1 MKRLSKFTLIFFL
14 LLNFFTI
21 AKSEIIEGFC
31 LVKRSDLDIAKLAT
45 GDYYRFLGK
54 EIKLLVSFDE
64 NLLADASDDG
74 QLSVITGMYGGTL
87 EFEETL
93 QQNGKILTY
102 KNEID
107 VTGDKETDL
116 IKYSYKNKLQIVKDK
131 ITSFTAKVEQTGF
144 SFNEW
149 NFQIDCRDYPYT
161 EDEKLEAKKKPINK
175 KIDCPENMPKEMCE
189 IMQKLD
195 CPEDMSINE
204 CALKQANKLKKDKS
218 PGEASNRMQE
228 FLDQMKSG
236 KKTNQMKGGKGST
249 ESGTVKPKVESKI
262 TVNKNEILNME
273 AYAPF
278 NDRALLTFSKAKF
291 FNNDLTNYVFLKNR
305 NYLKFK
311 KGQKLT
317 FEDVKELSERHFFG
331 LPLHNRV
338 DVDRLKKIKKEYFE
352 KKKKLKKSS

>member
-1 MKRLSKFTLIFFL
+1 MKKLSKFTLLFFL

-54 EIKLLVSFDE
+54 EIKFLVSFDE

-87 EFEETL
+87 EFDQKS
-93 QQNGKILTY
+93 QQDGKILTY
-102 KNEID
+102 KNEIN

-116 IKYSYKNKLQIVKDK
+116 IKYSYNNKLQIVNNK
-131 ITSFTAKVEQTGF
+131 ITSLTAVVDQTGF
-144 SFNEW
+144 SINKW

-161 EDEKLEAKKKPINK
+161 EDEKLEAKKKPIKK

-189 IMQKLD
+189 LMQKLD
-195 CPEDMSINE
+195 CPENMSINE
-204 CALKQANKLKKDKS
+204 CALKQADAFKKKKKFDGKIGKELTEDFKNKLK
-218 PGEASNRMQE
+218 EN
-228 FLDQMKSG
+228 
-236 KKTNQMKGGKGST
+236 KKKWE
-249 ESGTVKPKVESKI
+249 ESQAGKPKVESKI
-262 TVNKNEILNME
+262 TVNEKEILNME

-278 NDRALLTFSKAKF
+278 NARALLTFSKAKF

-317 FEDVKELSERHFFG
+317 FEDIKDLSERHFFG

-338 DVDRLKKIKKEYFE
+338 DIDRLKKIKKEYFE

>member
-1 MKRLSKFTLIFFL
+1 MKKLSKFTLLFFL

-54 EIKLLVSFDE
+54 EIKFLVSFDE

-87 EFEETL
+87 EFDQKS
-93 QQNGKILTY
+93 QQDGKILTY
-102 KNEID
+102 KNEIN

-116 IKYSYKNKLQIVKDK
+116 IKYSYNNKLQIVNNK
-131 ITSFTAKVEQTGF
+131 ITSLTAVVDQTGF
-144 SFNEW
+144 SINKW

-189 IMQKLD
+189 LMQKLD
-195 CPEDMSINE
+195 CPENMSINE
-204 CALKQANKLKKDKS
+204 CALKQADAFKKKKKFDGKIGKELTEDFKNKLK
-218 PGEASNRMQE
+218 EN
-228 FLDQMKSG
+228 
-236 KKTNQMKGGKGST
+236 KKKWE
-249 ESGTVKPKVESKI
+249 ESQAGKPKVESKI
-262 TVNKNEILNME
+262 IVNEKEILNME
-273 AYAPF
+273 AYVPF
-278 NDRALLTFSKAKF
+278 NARNLLTMSKAKF
-291 FNNDLTNYVFLKNR
+291 FKNDLTNYVFLKNR

-317 FEDVKELSERHFFG
+317 FEDIKDLSERHFFG

-338 DVDRLKKIKKEYFE
+338 DIDRLKKIKKEYFE

>member
-1 MKRLSKFTLIFFL
+1 MKKIYKFTLLFFL

-116 IKYSYKNKLQIVKDK
+116 IKYSYKNKLQIVNDK
-131 ITSFTAKVEQTGF
+131 ITSFIAKVDQTGF
-144 SFNEW
+144 SINEW
-149 NFQIDCRDYPYT
+149 NFQIDCRDHPYT

-175 KIDCPENMPKEMCE
+175 KIDCPENMPKEICE
-189 IMQKLD
+189 LKQKLD
-195 CPEDMSINE
+195 CPENMSINE
-204 CALKQANKLKKDKS
+204 CVLKQADAFKKKKKFDGKIGKELTEDFKNQLKENKKKWEESQAGKS
-218 PGEASNRMQE
+218 
-228 FLDQMKSG
+228 
-236 KKTNQMKGGKGST
+236 
-249 ESGTVKPKVESKI
+249 KVESKI
-262 TVNKNEILNME
+262 TVNEKEILNME

-278 NDRALLTFSKAKF
+278 NARALLTFSKAKF

-317 FEDVKELSERHFFG
+317 FDDIKDLSERHFFG

>member
-1 MKRLSKFTLIFFL
+1 MKKLSKFTLLFFL

-93 QQNGKILTY
+93 QQDGKILTY

-116 IKYSYKNKLQIVKDK
+116 IKYSYKNKLQIVNDK

-204 CALKQANKLKKDKS
+204 CALKQADNLKKKKKFDRKIGKELTEDFKNQLKENKKKWEESQAGKS
-218 PGEASNRMQE
+218 
-228 FLDQMKSG
+228 
-236 KKTNQMKGGKGST
+236 
-249 ESGTVKPKVESKI
+249 KVESKI
-262 TVNKNEILNME
+262 TVNEKEILNME

-278 NDRALLTFSKAKF
+278 NARALLTFSKAKF

-317 FEDVKELSERHFFG
+317 FDDIKDLSERHFFG

-352 KKKKLKKSS
+352 KKKTLKKSS

>member
-1 MKRLSKFTLIFFL
+1 MKKISKFTLLIFL

-116 IKYSYKNKLQIVKDK
+116 IKYSYKNKLQIVNDK

-195 CPEDMSINE
+195 CPEDMNINE
-204 CALKQANKLKKDKS
+204 CALKQADNLKKKKKFD
-218 PGEASNRMQE
+218 
-228 FLDQMKSG
+228 G
-236 KKTNQMKGGKGST
+236 KIGKELTEDFKNQLKENKKKWE
-249 ESGTVKPKVESKI
+249 ESQAGKPKVESKI
-262 TVNKNEILNME
+262 TVNEKEILNME

-278 NDRALLTFSKAKF
+278 NARALLTFSKAKF

-317 FEDVKELSERHFFG
+317 FDDVKELSERHFFG

>member
-1 MKRLSKFTLIFFL
+1 MKKISKFTLLIFL

-116 IKYSYKNKLQIVKDK
+116 IKYSYKNKLQIVNDK
-131 ITSFTAKVEQTGF
+131 ITSFIAKVDQTGF
-144 SFNEW
+144 SINEW
-149 NFQIDCRDYPYT
+149 NFQIDCRDHPYT

-189 IMQKLD
+189 LMQKLD

-204 CALKQANKLKKDKS
+204 CALKQADNLKKKKKFDRKIGKELTEDFKKQLKENKKKWEESQAGKS
-218 PGEASNRMQE
+218 
-228 FLDQMKSG
+228 
-236 KKTNQMKGGKGST
+236 
-249 ESGTVKPKVESKI
+249 KVESKI
-262 TVNKNEILNME
+262 TVNEKEILNME

-278 NDRALLTFSKAKF
+278 NARALLTFSKAKF

-317 FEDVKELSERHFFG
+317 FDDIKDLSERHFFG

-338 DVDRLKKIKKEYFE
+338 DIDRLKKIKKEYFE

>member
-1 MKRLSKFTLIFFL
+1 MKKISKFTLLFFL

-93 QQNGKILTY
+93 QQDGKILTY

-116 IKYSYKNKLQIVKDK
+116 IKYSYKNKLQIVNDK

-189 IMQKLD
+189 LKQKLD
-195 CPEDMSINE
+195 CPENMSINE
-204 CALKQANKLKKDKS
+204 CALKQADAFKKKKKFDGKIGKELTEDFKNQLKENKKKWEESQAGKS
-218 PGEASNRMQE
+218 
-228 FLDQMKSG
+228 
-236 KKTNQMKGGKGST
+236 
-249 ESGTVKPKVESKI
+249 KVESKI
-262 TVNKNEILNME
+262 TVNEKEILNME

-278 NDRALLTFSKAKF
+278 NARALLTFSKAKF

-317 FEDVKELSERHFFG
+317 FDDIKDLSERHFFG

-352 KKKKLKKSS
+352 KKKTLKKSS

>member
-1 MKRLSKFTLIFFL
+1 MKKLSKFTLLFFL

-54 EIKLLVSFDE
+54 EIKFLVSFDE

-87 EFEETL
+87 EFDQKS
-93 QQNGKILTY
+93 QQDGKILTY
-102 KNEID
+102 KNEIN

-116 IKYSYKNKLQIVKDK
+116 IKYSYNNKLQIVNNK
-131 ITSFTAKVEQTGF
+131 ITSLTAVVDQTGF
-144 SFNEW
+144 SINKW

-161 EDEKLEAKKKPINK
+161 EDEKLEAKKKPIKK

-189 IMQKLD
+189 LMQKLD
-195 CPEDMSINE
+195 CPENMSINE
-204 CALKQANKLKKDKS
+204 CALKQADAFKKKKKFDGKIGKELTEDFKNKLK
-218 PGEASNRMQE
+218 EN
-228 FLDQMKSG
+228 
-236 KKTNQMKGGKGST
+236 KKKWE
-249 ESGTVKPKVESKI
+249 ESQAGKPKVESKI
-262 TVNKNEILNME
+262 IVNEKEILNME
-273 AYAPF
+273 AYVPF
-278 NDRALLTFSKAKF
+278 NARNLLTMSKAKF
-291 FNNDLTNYVFLKNR
+291 FKNDLTNYVFLKNR

-317 FEDVKELSERHFFG
+317 FEDIKDLSERHFFV

-338 DVDRLKKIKKEYFE
+338 DIDRLKKIKKEYFE

>member
-1 MKRLSKFTLIFFL
+1 MKKISKFTLLFFL
-14 LLNFFTI
+14 LLNFFTV

-116 IKYSYKNKLQIVKDK
+116 IKYSYKNKLQIVNDK

-204 CALKQANKLKKDKS
+204 CVLKQADNFKKKKKFDGKIGKELTEDFKNKLK
-218 PGEASNRMQE
+218 EN
-228 FLDQMKSG
+228 
-236 KKTNQMKGGKGST
+236 KKKWE
-249 ESGTVKPKVESKI
+249 ESQAGKPKVESKI
-262 TVNKNEILNME
+262 TVNEKEILNME

-278 NDRALLTFSKAKF
+278 NARALLTFSKAKF

-317 FEDVKELSERHFFG
+317 FDDVKELSERHFFG

>member
-1 MKRLSKFTLIFFL
+1 MKKLSKFTLLFFL

-116 IKYSYKNKLQIVKDK
+116 IKYSYKNKLQIVNDK

-204 CALKQANKLKKDKS
+204 CALKQADNFKKKKKFDGKIGKELTEDFKNQLKENKKKW
-218 PGEASNRMQE
+218 E
-228 FLDQMKSG
+228 
-236 KKTNQMKGGKGST
+236 
-249 ESGTVKPKVESKI
+249 ESQAGKPKVESKI
-262 TVNKNEILNME
+262 TVNEKEILNME

-278 NDRALLTFSKAKF
+278 NARALLTFSKAKF

-317 FEDVKELSERHFFG
+317 FDDVKELSERHFFG

>member
-1 MKRLSKFTLIFFL
+1 MKKLSKFTLLFFL

-116 IKYSYKNKLQIVKDK
+116 IKYSYKNKLQIVNDK
-131 ITSFTAKVEQTGF
+131 ITSFTAKVNQTGF

-204 CALKQANKLKKDKS
+204 CALKQADNFKKKKKFDGKIGKELTEDFKNQLKENKKKW
-218 PGEASNRMQE
+218 E
-228 FLDQMKSG
+228 
-236 KKTNQMKGGKGST
+236 
-249 ESGTVKPKVESKI
+249 ESQAGKPKVESKI
-262 TVNKNEILNME
+262 TVNEKEILNME

-278 NDRALLTFSKAKF
+278 NARALLTFSKAKF

>member
-116 IKYSYKNKLQIVKDK
+116 IKYSYKNKLQIVNDK

-204 CALKQANKLKKDKS
+204 CALKQADNFKKKKKFDGKIGKELTEDFKNQLKENKKKC
-218 PGEASNRMQE
+218 E
-228 FLDQMKSG
+228 
-236 KKTNQMKGGKGST
+236 
-249 ESGTVKPKVESKI
+249 ESQAGKPKVESKI
-262 TVNKNEILNME
+262 TVNEKEILNME

-278 NDRALLTFSKAKF
+278 NARALLTFSKAKF

>member
-1 MKRLSKFTLIFFL
+1 MKKLSKFTLLFFL

-54 EIKLLVSFDE
+54 EIKFLVSFDE

-87 EFEETL
+87 EFDQKS
-93 QQNGKILTY
+93 QQDGKILTY
-102 KNEID
+102 KNEIN

-116 IKYSYKNKLQIVKDK
+116 IKYSYNNKLQIVNNKV
-131 ITSFTAKVEQTGF
+131 TSLTAVVDQTGF
-144 SFNEW
+144 SINKW

-161 EDEKLEAKKKPINK
+161 EDEKLEAKKKPIKK

-189 IMQKLD
+189 LMQKLD
-195 CPEDMSINE
+195 CPENMSINE
-204 CALKQANKLKKDKS
+204 CALKQADAFKKKKKFDGKIGKELTEDFKNKLK
-218 PGEASNRMQE
+218 EN
-228 FLDQMKSG
+228 
-236 KKTNQMKGGKGST
+236 KKKWE
-249 ESGTVKPKVESKI
+249 ESQAGKPKVESKI
-262 TVNKNEILNME
+262 IVNEKEILNME
-273 AYAPF
+273 AYVPF
-278 NDRALLTFSKAKF
+278 NARNLLTMSKAKF
-291 FNNDLTNYVFLKNR
+291 FKNDLTNYVFLKNR

-317 FEDVKELSERHFFG
+317 FEDIKDLSERHFFG

-338 DVDRLKKIKKEYFE
+338 DIDRLKKIKKEYFE

>member
-1 MKRLSKFTLIFFL
+1 MKKLSKFTLLFFL

-93 QQNGKILTY
+93 QQDGKILTY

-116 IKYSYKNKLQIVKDK
+116 IKYSYKNKLQIVNDK

-189 IMQKLD
+189 LMQKLD

-204 CALKQANKLKKDKS
+204 CALKQADNFKKKKKFDGKIGKELTEDFKNQLKENKKKW
-218 PGEASNRMQE
+218 E
-228 FLDQMKSG
+228 
-236 KKTNQMKGGKGST
+236 
-249 ESGTVKPKVESKI
+249 ESQAGKPKVESKI
-262 TVNKNEILNME
+262 TVNEKEILNME

-278 NDRALLTFSKAKF
+278 NARALLTFSKAKF

-317 FEDVKELSERHFFG
+317 FDDVKELSERHFFG

>member
-1 MKRLSKFTLIFFL
+1 MKKLSKFTLLFFL

-116 IKYSYKNKLQIVKDK
+116 IKYSYKNKLQIVNDK

-311 KGQKLT
+311 KGQKIT

-338 DVDRLKKIKKEYFE
+338 DVDRLKKIKKEYFD
-352 KKKKLKKSS
+352 KKKTLKVES

>member
-1 MKRLSKFTLIFFL
+1 MKKLSKFTLLFFL

-116 IKYSYKNKLQIVKDK
+116 IKYSYKNKLQIVNDK

-204 CALKQANKLKKDKS
+204 CALKQVDNFKKKKKFDGKIGKELTEDFKNQLKENKKKW
-218 PGEASNRMQE
+218 E
-228 FLDQMKSG
+228 
-236 KKTNQMKGGKGST
+236 
-249 ESGTVKPKVESKI
+249 ESQAGKPKVESKI
-262 TVNKNEILNME
+262 TVNEKEILNME

-278 NDRALLTFSKAKF
+278 NARALLTFSKAKF

-317 FEDVKELSERHFFG
+317 FDDVKELSERHFFG

>member
-1 MKRLSKFTLIFFL
+1 MKKISKFTLLIFL

-45 GDYYRFLGK
+45 ADYYRFLGK

-93 QQNGKILTY
+93 QQDGKILTY

-116 IKYSYKNKLQIVKDK
+116 IKYSYKNKLQIVNDK

-161 EDEKLEAKKKPINK
+161 EDEKLEAKKKSINK

-189 IMQKLD
+189 LMQKLD

-204 CALKQANKLKKDKS
+204 CALKQADNLKKKKKFDRKI
-218 PGEASNRMQE
+218 
-228 FLDQMKSG
+228 G
-236 KKTNQMKGGKGST
+236 KELTEDFKNQLKENKKKWE
-249 ESGTVKPKVESKI
+249 ESQAGKPKVESKI
-262 TVNKNEILNME
+262 TVNEKEILNME

-278 NDRALLTFSKAKF
+278 NARALLTFSKAKF

-317 FEDVKELSERHFFG
+317 FDDVKELSERHFFG

>member
-116 IKYSYKNKLQIVKDK
+116 IKYSYKNKLQIVNDK

-204 CALKQANKLKKDKS
+204 CAMKQADNLKKKKKFD
-218 PGEASNRMQE
+218 
-228 FLDQMKSG
+228 G
-236 KKTNQMKGGKGST
+236 KIGKELTEDFKNQLKENKKKWE
-249 ESGTVKPKVESKI
+249 ESQAGKPKVESKI
-262 TVNKNEILNME
+262 TVNEKEILNME

-278 NDRALLTFSKAKF
+278 NARALLTFSKAKF

>member
-1 MKRLSKFTLIFFL
+1 MKKISKFTLLFFL
-14 LLNFFTI
+14 LLNFFTV

-116 IKYSYKNKLQIVKDK
+116 IKYSYKNKLQIVNDK
-131 ITSFTAKVEQTGF
+131 ITSFTAKVDQTGF

-175 KIDCPENMPKEMCE
+175 KIDCPENMPKEICE
-189 IMQKLD
+189 LKQKLD
-195 CPEDMSINE
+195 CPENMSINE
-204 CALKQANKLKKDKS
+204 CVLKQADAFKKKKKFDGKIGKELTEDFKNQLKENKKKWEESQAGKS
-218 PGEASNRMQE
+218 
-228 FLDQMKSG
+228 
-236 KKTNQMKGGKGST
+236 
-249 ESGTVKPKVESKI
+249 KVESKI
-262 TVNKNEILNME
+262 TVNEKEILNME

-278 NDRALLTFSKAKF
+278 NARALLTFSKAKF

-317 FEDVKELSERHFFG
+317 FDDIKDLSERHFFG

-338 DVDRLKKIKKEYFE
+338 DIDRLKKIKKEYFE

>member
-1 MKRLSKFTLIFFL
+1 MKKISKFTLLFFL

-116 IKYSYKNKLQIVKDK
+116 IKYSYKNKLQIVNDK

-189 IMQKLD
+189 VMQKLD

-204 CALKQANKLKKDKS
+204 CALKQADNLKKKKKFDRKI
-218 PGEASNRMQE
+218 
-228 FLDQMKSG
+228 G
-236 KKTNQMKGGKGST
+236 KELTEDFKNQLKENKKKWE
-249 ESGTVKPKVESKI
+249 ESQAGKPKVESKI
-262 TVNKNEILNME
+262 TVNEKEILNME

-278 NDRALLTFSKAKF
+278 NARALLTFSKAKF

-317 FEDVKELSERHFFG
+317 FDDVKELSERHFFG

-352 KKKKLKKSS
+352 KKKTLKESS

>member
-1 MKRLSKFTLIFFL
+1 MKKISKFTLLFFL
-14 LLNFFTI
+14 LLNFFTV

-116 IKYSYKNKLQIVKDK
+116 IKYSYKNKLQIVNDK

-204 CALKQANKLKKDKS
+204 CALKQADNLKKKKKFDRKI
-218 PGEASNRMQE
+218 
-228 FLDQMKSG
+228 G
-236 KKTNQMKGGKGST
+236 KELTEDFKNQLKENKKKWE
-249 ESGTVKPKVESKI
+249 ESQAGKPKVESKI
-262 TVNKNEILNME
+262 TVNEKEILNME
-273 AYAPF
+273 AYVPF

-338 DVDRLKKIKKEYFE
+338 DIDRLKKIKKEYFE

>member
-1 MKRLSKFTLIFFL
+1 MKKLSKFTLLFFL

-31 LVKRSDLDIAKLAT
+31 LVKRSDLDITKLAT

-116 IKYSYKNKLQIVKDK
+116 IKYSYKNKLQIVNDK

-204 CALKQANKLKKDKS
+204 CALKQADNFKKKKKFDGKIGKELTEDFKNQLKENKKKW
-218 PGEASNRMQE
+218 E
-228 FLDQMKSG
+228 
-236 KKTNQMKGGKGST
+236 
-249 ESGTVKPKVESKI
+249 ESQAGKPKVESKI
-262 TVNKNEILNME
+262 TVNEKEILNME

-278 NDRALLTFSKAKF
+278 NARALLTFSKAKF

>member
-1 MKRLSKFTLIFFL
+1 M
-14 LLNFFTI
+14 
-21 AKSEIIEGFC
+21 
-31 LVKRSDLDIAKLAT
+31 
-45 GDYYRFLGK
+45 
-54 EIKLLVSFDE
+54 
-64 NLLADASDDG
+64 
-74 QLSVITGMYGGTL
+74 SVT
-87 EFEETL
+87 
-93 QQNGKILTY
+93 NG
-102 KNEID
+102 
-107 VTGDKETDL
+107 
-116 IKYSYKNKLQIVKDK
+116 KNKLQIVNDK
-131 ITSFTAKVEQTGF
+131 ITSFTAKVDQTGL

-189 IMQKLD
+189 VMQKLD
-195 CPEDMSINE
+195 CPENMSLNE
-204 CALKQANKLKKDKS
+204 CTLKQATKGKKDLRLGDSSKIIS
-218 PGEASNRMQE
+218 
-228 FLDQMKSG
+228 
-236 KKTNQMKGGKGST
+236 KKIDQMKGGKGST

-262 TVNKNEILNME
+262 TINENEILNME
-273 AYAPF
+273 AYVPF
-278 NDRALLTFSKAKF
+278 SPHALLTMSKAKF

-352 KKKKLKKSS
+352 KKKTLKESS

>member
-116 IKYSYKNKLQIVKDK
+116 IKYSYKNKLQIVNDK
-131 ITSFTAKVEQTGF
+131 ITSFIAKVDQTGF
-144 SFNEW
+144 SINEW

-204 CALKQANKLKKDKS
+204 CALKQADNLKKKKKFDRKI
-218 PGEASNRMQE
+218 
-228 FLDQMKSG
+228 G
-236 KKTNQMKGGKGST
+236 KELTEDFKNQLKENKKKWE
-249 ESGTVKPKVESKI
+249 ESQAGKPKVESKI
-262 TVNKNEILNME
+262 TVNEKEILNME
-273 AYAPF
+273 AYVPF

-338 DVDRLKKIKKEYFE
+338 DIDRLKKIKKEYFE

>member
-1 MKRLSKFTLIFFL
+1 MVLLMKKLSKFTLIFFL

-74 QLSVITGMYGGTL
+74 QLSVITGMYGGTS

-116 IKYSYKNKLQIVKDK
+116 IKYSYKNKLQIVNDK

-189 IMQKLD
+189 LMQKLD

-204 CALKQANKLKKDKS
+204 CALKQADNFKKKKKFDGKIGKELTEDFKNQLKENKKKW
-218 PGEASNRMQE
+218 E
-228 FLDQMKSG
+228 
-236 KKTNQMKGGKGST
+236 
-249 ESGTVKPKVESKI
+249 ESQAGKPKVESKI
-262 TVNKNEILNME
+262 TVNEKEILNME

-278 NDRALLTFSKAKF
+278 NARALLTFSKAKF

-352 KKKKLKKSS
+352 KKKTLKESS

>member
-116 IKYSYKNKLQIVKDK
+116 IKYSYKNKLQIVNDK

-204 CALKQANKLKKDKS
+204 CALKQADNLKKKKKFDRKI
-218 PGEASNRMQE
+218 
-228 FLDQMKSG
+228 G
-236 KKTNQMKGGKGST
+236 KELTEDFKNQLKENKKKWE
-249 ESGTVKPKVESKI
+249 ESQAGKPKVESKI
-262 TVNKNEILNME
+262 TVNEKEILNME
-273 AYAPF
+273 AYVPF

-338 DVDRLKKIKKEYFE
+338 DIDRLKKIKKEYFE

>member
-1 MKRLSKFTLIFFL
+1 MKKLSKFTLLFFL

-116 IKYSYKNKLQIVKDK
+116 IKYSYKNKLQIVNDK

-161 EDEKLEAKKKPINK
+161 EDEKLKAKKKPINK

-204 CALKQANKLKKDKS
+204 CALKQADNFKKKKKFDGKIGKELTEDFKNQLKENKKKW
-218 PGEASNRMQE
+218 E
-228 FLDQMKSG
+228 
-236 KKTNQMKGGKGST
+236 
-249 ESGTVKPKVESKI
+249 ESQAGKPKVESKI
-262 TVNKNEILNME
+262 TVNEKEILNME

-278 NDRALLTFSKAKF
+278 NARALLTFSKAKF

>member
-1 MKRLSKFTLIFFL
+1 MKKISKFTLLFFL

-54 EIKLLVSFDE
+54 EIKFLVSFDE

-87 EFEETL
+87 EFDQKS
-93 QQNGKILTY
+93 QQDGKILTY
-102 KNEID
+102 KNEIN

-116 IKYSYKNKLQIVKDK
+116 IKYSYNNKLQIVNNK
-131 ITSFTAKVEQTGF
+131 ITSLTAVVDQTGF
-144 SFNEW
+144 SINKW

-189 IMQKLD
+189 LMQKLD
-195 CPEDMSINE
+195 CPENMSINE
-204 CALKQANKLKKDKS
+204 CALKQADAFKKKKKFDGKIGKELTEDFKNKLK
-218 PGEASNRMQE
+218 EN
-228 FLDQMKSG
+228 
-236 KKTNQMKGGKGST
+236 KKKWE
-249 ESGTVKPKVESKI
+249 ESQAGKPKVESKI
-262 TVNKNEILNME
+262 IVNEKEILNME
-273 AYAPF
+273 AYVPF
-278 NDRALLTFSKAKF
+278 NARNLLTMSKAKF
-291 FNNDLTNYVFLKNR
+291 FKNDLTNYVFLKNR

-317 FEDVKELSERHFFG
+317 FEDIKDLSERHFFG

-338 DVDRLKKIKKEYFE
+338 DIDRLKKIKKEYFE

>member
-1 MKRLSKFTLIFFL
+1 MKKISKFTLLFFL

-54 EIKLLVSFDE
+54 EIKFLVSFDE

-87 EFEETL
+87 EFDQKS
-93 QQNGKILTY
+93 QQDGKILTY
-102 KNEID
+102 KNEIN

-116 IKYSYKNKLQIVKDK
+116 IKYSYNNKLQIVNNK
-131 ITSFTAKVEQTGF
+131 ITSLTAVVDQTGF
-144 SFNEW
+144 SINKW

-161 EDEKLEAKKKPINK
+161 EDEKLEAKKKPIKK

-189 IMQKLD
+189 LMQKLD
-195 CPEDMSINE
+195 CPENMSINE
-204 CALKQANKLKKDKS
+204 CALKQADAFKKKKKFDGKIGKELTEDFKNKLKENKKKWEES
-218 PGEASNRMQE
+218 QA
-228 FLDQMKSG
+228 G
-236 KKTNQMKGGKGST
+236 KT
-249 ESGTVKPKVESKI
+249 KVESKI
-262 TVNKNEILNME
+262 IVNEKEILNME
-273 AYAPF
+273 AYVPF
-278 NDRALLTFSKAKF
+278 NARNLLTMSKAKF
-291 FNNDLTNYVFLKNR
+291 FKNDLTNYVFLKNR

-317 FEDVKELSERHFFG
+317 FEDIKDLSERHFFG

-338 DVDRLKKIKKEYFE
+338 DVDRLKKNKKEYFE

>member
-1 MKRLSKFTLIFFL
+1 MKKLSKFTLLFFL

-93 QQNGKILTY
+93 QQDGKILTY

-116 IKYSYKNKLQIVKDK
+116 IKYSYKNKLQIVNDK

-204 CALKQANKLKKDKS
+204 CALKQADNLKKKKKFD
-218 PGEASNRMQE
+218 
-228 FLDQMKSG
+228 G
-236 KKTNQMKGGKGST
+236 KIGKELTEDFKNQLKENKKKWE
-249 ESGTVKPKVESKI
+249 ESQAGKPKVESKI
-262 TVNKNEILNME
+262 TVNEKEILNME
-273 AYAPF
+273 AYVPF

-317 FEDVKELSERHFFG
+317 FDDIKDLSERHFFG

-338 DVDRLKKIKKEYFE
+338 DIDRLKKIKKEYFE

>member
-1 MKRLSKFTLIFFL
+1 MKKISKFTLLFFL

-116 IKYSYKNKLQIVKDK
+116 IKYSYKNKLQIVNDK

-204 CALKQANKLKKDKS
+204 CALKQADNLKKKKKFDRKI
-218 PGEASNRMQE
+218 
-228 FLDQMKSG
+228 G
-236 KKTNQMKGGKGST
+236 KELTEDFKNQLKENKKKWE
-249 ESGTVKPKVESKI
+249 ESQAGKPKVESKI
-262 TVNKNEILNME
+262 TVNEKEILNME

-278 NDRALLTFSKAKF
+278 NARALLTFSKAKF

>member
-1 MKRLSKFTLIFFL
+1 MKKLSKFTLLFFL

-93 QQNGKILTY
+93 QQDGKILTY

-116 IKYSYKNKLQIVKDK
+116 IKYSYKNKLQIVNDK

-189 IMQKLD
+189 LMQKLD

-204 CALKQANKLKKDKS
+204 CALKQADNFKKKKKFDGKIGKELTEDFKNQLKENKKKW
-218 PGEASNRMQE
+218 E
-228 FLDQMKSG
+228 
-236 KKTNQMKGGKGST
+236 
-249 ESGTVKPKVESKI
+249 ESQAGKPKVESKI
-262 TVNKNEILNME
+262 TVNEKEILNME

-278 NDRALLTFSKAKF
+278 NARALLTFSKAKF

-317 FEDVKELSERHFFG
+317 FDDVKELSERHFFG

-352 KKKKLKKSS
+352 KKKKLKKST

>member
-1 MKRLSKFTLIFFL
+1 MKKLSKFTLLFFL

-54 EIKLLVSFDE
+54 EIKFLVSFDE

-87 EFEETL
+87 KFDQKS
-93 QQNGKILTY
+93 QQDGKILTY
-102 KNEID
+102 KNEIN

-116 IKYSYKNKLQIVKDK
+116 IKYSYNNKLQIVNNK
-131 ITSFTAKVEQTGF
+131 ITSLTAVVDQTGF
-144 SFNEW
+144 SINKW

-161 EDEKLEAKKKPINK
+161 EDEKLEAKKKPIKK

-189 IMQKLD
+189 LMQKLD
-195 CPEDMSINE
+195 CPKNMSINE
-204 CALKQANKLKKDKS
+204 CALKQADAFKKKKKFDGKIGKELTEDFKNKLK
-218 PGEASNRMQE
+218 EN
-228 FLDQMKSG
+228 
-236 KKTNQMKGGKGST
+236 KKKWE
-249 ESGTVKPKVESKI
+249 ESQAGKPKVESKI
-262 TVNKNEILNME
+262 IVNEKEILNME
-273 AYAPF
+273 AYVPF
-278 NDRALLTFSKAKF
+278 NARNLLTMSKAKF
-291 FNNDLTNYVFLKNR
+291 FKNDLTNYVFLKNR

-317 FEDVKELSERHFFG
+317 FEDIKDFSERHFFG

-338 DVDRLKKIKKEYFE
+338 DIDRLKKIKKEYFE

>member
-1 MKRLSKFTLIFFL
+1 MKKLSKFTLLFFL

-54 EIKLLVSFDE
+54 EIKFLVSFDE

-87 EFEETL
+87 KFDQKS
-93 QQNGKILTY
+93 QQDGKILTY
-102 KNEID
+102 KNEIN

-116 IKYSYKNKLQIVKDK
+116 IKYSYNNKLQIVNNK
-131 ITSFTAKVEQTGF
+131 ITSLTAVVDQTGF
-144 SFNEW
+144 SINKW

-161 EDEKLEAKKKPINK
+161 EDEKLEAKKKPIKK

-189 IMQKLD
+189 LMQKLD
-195 CPEDMSINE
+195 CPKNMSINE
-204 CALKQANKLKKDKS
+204 CALKQADAFKKKKKFDGKIGKELTEDFKNKLK
-218 PGEASNRMQE
+218 EN
-228 FLDQMKSG
+228 
-236 KKTNQMKGGKGST
+236 KKKWE
-249 ESGTVKPKVESKI
+249 ESQAGKPKVESKI
-262 TVNKNEILNME
+262 IVNEKEILNME
-273 AYAPF
+273 AYVPF
-278 NDRALLTFSKAKF
+278 NARNLLTMSKAKF
-291 FNNDLTNYVFLKNR
+291 FKNDLTNYVFLKNR

-317 FEDVKELSERHFFG
+317 FEDIKDLSERHFFG

-338 DVDRLKKIKKEYFE
+338 DIDRLKKIKKEYFE